1 MLRLAHRG
9 KASGRPF
16 GPPSGARWTLNIS
29 VAASPFLE
37 NGSTSSFFSIRSG
50 PGGILSGGSGVPS
63 DCQNH
68 GSGTVPHILHILYIM
83 AYDTSSIWHMP
94 YSAHPTYPLYM
105 PYAISYILQFLFNAY
120 FTYPAYPTYTL
131 YGICHILH
139 ILHIL
144 DIMPYDT
151 SSI

>member
-1 MLRLAHRG
+1 MERNTIIRKTEMEKGNEGERKRETKEKNGQA
-9 KASGRPF
+9 P
-16 GPPSGARWTLNIS
+16 
-29 VAASPFLE
+29 E

-120 FTYPAYPTYTL
+120 STYPAYPTYTL